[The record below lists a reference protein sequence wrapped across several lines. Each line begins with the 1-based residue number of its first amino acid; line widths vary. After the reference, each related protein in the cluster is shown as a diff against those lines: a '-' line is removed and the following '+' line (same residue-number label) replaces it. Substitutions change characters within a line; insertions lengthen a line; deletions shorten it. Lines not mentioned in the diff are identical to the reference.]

1 MRPLFGVPEA
11 IHAEVIREALASQ
24 RAVIADLGEKN
35 NALAER
41 AALAEAEA
49 KHAKE
54 AAARAWEKAD
64 RADDEAAQ
72 AKADMQRM
80 IDDLRQMREAA
91 AAAQIPGPGQPAPTQ
106 PFPQD
111 PALRRRPM
119 SSFANSA
126 VSGGHFRPRPVPP
139 SGMAAGPAEAKA

>member
-35 NALAER
+35 KALAER
-41 AALAEAEA
+41 AALAESAA
-49 KHAKE
+49 QHAKD
-54 AAARAWEKAD
+54 AAARAWEEAD
-64 RADDEAAQ
+64 RANDEAAQ

-91 AAAQIPGPGQPAPTQ
+91 SAQIPAVMPGLTTPTQ
-106 PFPQD
+106 PLPSDQ
-111 PALRRRPM
+111 RRRPM

-139 SGMAAGPAEAKA
+139 SGMNGAEVKA

>member
-11 IHAEVIREALASQ
+11 IHAEVVREALASQ

-35 NALAER
+35 KALAER
-41 AALAEAEA
+41 AALAESAA
-49 KHAKE
+49 QHAKE
-54 AAARAWEKAD
+54 AAARAWDEAD
-64 RADDEAAQ
+64 RAKDEAAQ

-91 AAAQIPGPGQPAPTQ
+91 AAQIPPGPVNPPQPLPGDQ
-106 PFPQD
+106 
-111 PALRRRPM
+111 RRRPM

-126 VSGGHFRPRPVPP
+126 VSGNHFRPRPVPP
-139 SGMAAGPAEAKA
+139 SGMNGAEVKA